1 MGYPELLAKTHGLAA
16 AAQTMGVLGAVLR
29 LRQMGQD
36 GHPRVRGAL
45 QAVLRNLEPG
55 LLDGLE
61 PGQMAAIVGHLTY
74 ALQEALDLIR
84 EPERSPGW
92 ELHGP
97 GYSPRARSRIARRRA
112 ELRQSRATAAG
123 IGGSAE

>member
-1 MGYPELLAKTHGLAA
+1 MGYPELLAKTHELAA
-16 AAQTMGVLGAVLR
+16 AAQTMGVLGAELR

-45 QAVLRNLEPG
+45 QSVLRNLESG

-61 PGQMAAIVGHLTY
+61 PGQIAAIVGHLTY

-84 EPERSPGW
+84 EPERAPGW
-92 ELHGP
+92 SYTDPAILQERGR
-97 GYSPRARSRIARRRA
+97 G
-112 ELRQSRATAAG
+112 SRAADTPWRNAIHRDAA
-123 IGGSAE
+123 